1 MKCLCYHSDRIVM
14 MTLDKEFEVAVQAV
28 KLVRCI
34 LVFNEGILTD
44 RDCEN
49 VYELVYSTHRQVSMW
64 GSTVRQ

>member
-1 MKCLCYHSDRIVM
+1 M
-14 MTLDKEFEVAVQAV
+14 MTLDKEFDVAVQAV

-49 VYELVYSTHRQVSMW
+49 VYELVYSTHRQVCKLGW
-64 GSTVRQ
+64 G

>member
-1 MKCLCYHSDRIVM
+1 M
-14 MTLDKEFEVAVQAV
+14 MTLDKEFDVAVQAV

-49 VYELVYSTHRQVSMW
+49 VYELVYSTHRQVCKFGW
-64 GSTVRQ
+64 G

>member
-1 MKCLCYHSDRIVM
+1 M
-14 MTLDKEFEVAVQAV
+14 MTVDKEFDVAVQAV

-49 VYELVYSTHRQVSMW
+49 VYELVYSTHRQVREEICAAGVVEGKS
-64 GSTVRQ
+64 

>member
-1 MKCLCYHSDRIVM
+1 M
-14 MTLDKEFEVAVQAV
+14 MTLDKEFDVAVQAV

-49 VYELVYSTHRQVSMW
+49 VYELVYSTHRQVRGRW
-64 GSTVRQ
+64 RRRRRRRRRWWL